1 MEYINLRKVN
11 REEAKQIRRQVVRL
25 KKMGKSGKEIEE
37 IVGVRQNRI
46 SEIWT
51 VYKRGG
57 ETTFVRKKNGR
68 KPGSGMALEEE
79 EQQEIRRTVVEGRP
93 EENGIPGAL
102 WTLKRV
108 CALVR
113 KRYRKKISEGCA
125 SDYMRRW
132 GLTCQRPVK
141 RARKQDSKGI

>member
-51 VYKRGG
+51 AYKRGG
-57 ETTFVRKKNGR
+57 EKTFIRKKNGR
-68 KPGSGMALEEE
+68 KPGSGMALGEV
-79 EQQEIRRTVVEGRP
+79 EQQEIREIVAESRP
-93 EENGIPGAL
+93 EEMGYLGHCG
-102 WTLKRV
+102 R
-108 CALVR
+108 
-113 KRYRKKISEGCA
+113 
-125 SDYMRRW
+125 
-132 GLTCQRPVK
+132 
-141 RARKQDSKGI
+141 